1 MLNVLENFVQLGEM
15 NMPQTTK
22 GMPNDNSKDL
32 HAIRTKEIVYAIRRL
47 MQAEE
52 HYTKELNKVY
62 NVSAAQIN
70 CLISLHENG
79 PLSPSQIAKHIM
91 VNSSTVT
98 GIIDRLENKD
108 LVKRFR
114 ISKDRRVVTVELT
127 KAGQSLSEN
136 APPPIQQK
144 IIDGLNSLSPKE
156 IENIALTLKRLT
168 DMLNVQDLK
177 VL

>member
-1 MLNVLENFVQLGEM
+1 
-15 NMPQTTK
+15 MPQVK
-22 GMPNDNSKDL
+22 KDVPNDPVKDL
-32 HAIRTKEIVYAIRRL
+32 YAVRTKEVVYAIRRL

-62 NVSAAQIN
+62 NVSSAQIN
-70 CLISLHENG
+70 CLIALHENG
-79 PLSPSQIAKHIM
+79 PLSPSQIAKQIM

-98 GIIDRLENKD
+98 GIIDRLENKS
-108 LVKRFR
+108 LVKRLR
-114 ISKDRRVVTVELT
+114 IAKDRRVVTVELT
-127 KAGQSLSEN
+127 DAGVNLAEN

-156 IENIALTLKRLT
+156 IDDMVQTLKRLT
-168 DMLNVQDLK
+168 DMLDVKDLE

>member
-15 NMPQTTK
+15 NMPQTTE

-32 HAIRTKEIVYAIRRL
+32 YAIRTKEIVYAIRRL

-70 CLISLHENG
+70 CLIALHENG
-79 PLSPSQIAKHIM
+79 PLPPSQIAKHIM

-156 IENIALTLKRLT
+156 IDNIALTLKRLT
-168 DMLNVQDLK
+168 DMLDVQDLK
-177 VL
+177 IL

>member
-1 MLNVLENFVQLGEM
+1 
-15 NMPQTTK
+15 MPQTK
-22 GMPNDNSKDL
+22 KNEPNDRVKDL
-32 HAIRTKEIVYAIRRL
+32 YAIRTKEVIYAIRRL

-62 NVSAAQIN
+62 NVSAAQVN
-70 CLISLHENG
+70 CLIALHDNG

-98 GIIDRLENKD
+98 GIIDRLENKS
-108 LVKRFR
+108 LVKRLR
-114 ISKDRRVVTVELT
+114 IAKDRRVVTVELT
-127 KAGQSLSEN
+127 NTGHSLSEN

-144 IIDGLNSLSPKE
+144 IIDGLNRLSPKE
-156 IENIALTLKRLT
+156 IEDMALTLKRLT
-168 DMLNVQDLK
+168 GMLDVQDLE

>member
-1 MLNVLENFVQLGEM
+1 
-15 NMPQTTK
+15 MPQTTT
-22 GMPNDNSKDL
+22 GAPNDIPKDF
-32 HAIRTKEIVYAIRRL
+32 HAIRTKEIIYAIRRL

-70 CLISLHENG
+70 CLITLHENG
-79 PLSPSQIAKHIM
+79 PLPPSQIARYIM

-108 LVKRFR
+108 LVKRSR

-127 KAGQSLSEN
+127 RAGQSLAEN

-156 IENIALTLKRLT
+156 LDDIVLSLKRLT
-168 DMLNVQDLK
+168 GMLDVQDLK

>member
-1 MLNVLENFVQLGEM
+1 
-15 NMPQTTK
+15 MPQIK
-22 GMPNDNSKDL
+22 KDVPNDSVKDL
-32 HAIRTKEIVYAIRRL
+32 YAIRTKEVIYAIRRL

-62 NVSAAQIN
+62 NVSSAQIN
-70 CLISLHENG
+70 CLIALLENG

-98 GIIDRLENKD
+98 GIIDRLENKS
-108 LVKRFR
+108 LVKRLR
-114 ISKDRRVVTVELT
+114 IAKDRRVVTVELT
-127 KAGQSLSEN
+127 NAGQNLAEN

-156 IENIALTLKRLT
+156 INDTALTLKRLT
-168 DMLNVQDLK
+168 DMLDVQDLE